1 LPTLLSGDIPNN
13 AANTSGTASGNQ
25 LPLSLVEGTYS
36 DGKLCTYTASGT
48 LLNCNTT
55 VPTSFPGF
63 GTTSGT
69 AAQGNDSRI
78 TGAAQCTA
86 GTSANNCLELNGSG
100 LVPVA
105 NLPAQYKTWSC
116 QPGLGDGLNAITAGT
131 YLQKVCKNTT
141 GVSVTLTGL
150 SCYVDGGTSST
161 MNASGNTL
169 GALLTGPVTCS
180 TSFAAGTQSAN
191 VTLTNGDYIN
201 FTFVADGTAKQ
212 TTWVVTGT
220 Y

>member
-1 LPTLLSGDIPNN
+1 MASVSIPYPVTLTTINGLTPT
-13 AANTSGTASGNQ
+13 AASTGF
-25 LPLSLVEGTYS
+25 
-36 DGKLCTYTASGT
+36 T
-48 LLNCNTT
+48 LA
-55 VPTSFPGF
+55 G
-63 GTTSGT
+63 GTTSKTLTVAANFNTGT
-69 AAQGNDSRI
+69 TDGTLASGAFAAAYS
-78 TGAAQCTA
+78 
-86 GTSANNCLELNGSG
+86 
-100 LVPVA
+100 
-105 NLPAQYKTWSC
+105 LPSQYTHWSC

-131 YLQKVCKNTT
+131 YLQTECKNTT
-141 GVSVTLTGL
+141 GVSITLTGL

-180 TSFAAGTQSAN
+180 TSFAAGTPSSN
-191 VTLTNGDYIN
+191 VTLTNGDYIK